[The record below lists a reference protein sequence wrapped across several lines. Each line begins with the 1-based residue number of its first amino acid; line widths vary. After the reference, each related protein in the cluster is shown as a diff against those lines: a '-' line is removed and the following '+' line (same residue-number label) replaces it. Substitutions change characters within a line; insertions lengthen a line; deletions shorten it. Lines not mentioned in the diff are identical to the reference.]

1 MRRNA
6 LLRSVYMRCTRC
18 AHQAGQMTWQHGRK
32 VRRLLT
38 ERGEGCIVRFRRAY
52 SLQWRASA

>member
-1 MRRNA
+1 MRRDA

-18 AHQAGQMTWQHGRK
+18 PQQAGQMTWQHG
-32 VRRLLT
+32 LLT